1 MNLSNTN
8 FVPKSL
14 RAVFVMLSFCCL
26 TVQAQNRYFT
36 VKGKGVNVRKA
47 PVSGSVIGK
56 VSPPCSFYSEEKDG
70 WVELWHDGQ
79 WGYISSQFVEEVELA
94 DFSRKHLGQ
103 YMGIPSPLYSDGYCL
118 VTLKEKDGY
127 VLMRIGDYS
136 APQEGG
142 FRNQMFWTY
151 VGIPEKNGVR
161 FTHELYPYYKDVPV
175 VEQMTAER
183 KMDDYVLVAGKDG
196 TLYTPDRTLEP
207 QETARDAEDLPLTER
222 SLFMLRG
229 DVKSVYYLRS
239 YSEAYL
245 RDDKDAP
252 FSNFAHIYNFSEEG
266 DLTGVSL
273 YDGNINKMAEYTFA
287 RQGDNVIVSDT
298 IHSFHAEYV
307 RDISNFEISYNG
319 DWSRD
324 DGSAGSIGNT
334 YAFDMKGRMAE
345 QSFDRCAPPFL
356 SYGDGDGDYQR
367 YRYGT
372 DSTLPDNI
380 YFDVSYG
387 GDGWFLQADI
397 KDMKIDT
404 QGNWTERKAFDEGG
418 NLLFMEKRKISYYG
432 TPQTDGADNAGA
444 AYNNIHATAEQNP
457 EYPGGAAAMMAF
469 IASNLKYPALC
480 QENGIKGRVVLKFVV
495 ETDGSIGEIKTVSSP
510 HYLLEKEA
518 VRIVRK
524 MPKWKPG
531 RQSGRPVRVWYTVPV
546 NFALD

>member
-8 FVPKSL
+8 FVQKSL
-14 RAVFVMLSFCCL
+14 KAIFVMLSFCCL
-26 TVQAQNRYFT
+26 TMQAQSRYFT
-36 VKGKGVNVRKA
+36 LKGKSINVRKA

-70 WVELWHDGQ
+70 WVELWYNGQ
-79 WGYISSQFVEEVELA
+79 MGYISSQFVEEVELA
-94 DFSRKHLGQ
+94 DFSRKHLGD
-103 YMGIPSPLYSDGYCL
+103 YMGMPSPVYSDGYCL

-127 VLMRIGDYS
+127 VLMTIGDYS

-161 FTHELYPYYKDVPV
+161 FTQPV
-175 VEQMTAER
+175 EEQMTGEARRE
-183 KMDDYVLVAGKDG
+183 DYVLVVGKDG
-196 TLYTPDRTLEP
+196 TLYTPDRILEP

-229 DVKSVYYLRS
+229 DVKSVHYLRS

-245 RDDKDAP
+245 RDNKDAP

-266 DLTGVSL
+266 DLTDVSL
-273 YDGNINKMAEYTFA
+273 YDGNINKVAEYTFT
-287 RQGDNVIVSDT
+287 RQGNKVKASGT
-298 IHSFHAEYV
+298 IHSLHANAEYV
-307 RDISNFEISYNG
+307 RDISNFEISYKG
-319 DWSRD
+319 EWTRD
-324 DGSAGSIGNT
+324 DGSASLIGNT
-334 YAFDMKGRMAE
+334 YAFDMKGRMAD
-345 QSFDRCAPPFL
+345 QSFDCCAPPFITHGE
-356 SYGDGDGDYQR
+356 GDEDYQR
-367 YRYGT
+367 YRYGA

-380 YFDVSYG
+380 YFDFSYG

-397 KDMKIDT
+397 KDMKIDAH
-404 QGNWTERKAFDEGG
+404 GNWTERKAFDEDG

-432 TPQTDGADNAGA
+432 TPQTIESDNVGVADN
-444 AYNNIHATAEQNP
+444 NIYATADQNP
-457 EYPGGAAAMMAF
+457 EYPGGTAAMMTF
-469 IASNLKYPALC
+469 IASNLRYPTLC

-531 RQSGRPVRVWYTVPV
+531 RQGGRLVRTWYTVPV
-546 NFALD
+546 NFALN

>member
-1 MNLSNTN
+1 
-8 FVPKSL
+8 
-14 RAVFVMLSFCCL
+14 MLFFCCL
-26 TVQAQNRYFT
+26 TMQAQNRYFT

-79 WGYISSQFVEEVELA
+79 RGYISSQFVEEVELA

-127 VLMRIGDYS
+127 VLMSIGDYS
-136 APQEGG
+136 APQDGG

-151 VGIPEKNGVR
+151 AGIPEKNGVR
-161 FTHELYPYYKDVPV
+161 FTHELYPYHEDMPV
-175 VEQMTAER
+175 GEQMTGKA

-196 TLYTPDRTLEP
+196 TLYTPDQTLEP

-239 YSEAYL
+239 YSETYL
-245 RDDKDAP
+245 RDNKDAP

-367 YRYGT
+367 YRYGA

-432 TPQTDGADNAGA
+432 TPQTDGADNAGVA
-444 AYNNIHATAEQNP
+444 DNNIHATAEQNP

-531 RQSGRPVRVWYTVPV
+531 RQSGRSVRAWYTVPV
-546 NFALD
+546 NFTLN